1 MHKKVGDAIDYV
13 DERGQPFKIRIV
25 GAVANSILQGQLIID
40 EAEFVKRFPSES
52 GYRMFLIDAPSNRV
66 SQVSATLSRAMQD
79 VGLELTPAAERL
91 AQFNAVQN
99 TYLGTFQVLG
109 GLGLLLGSVGLGI
122 VVLRNVL
129 ERRGE
134 LAVLL
139 AVGFRKPTL
148 QRLLLIENGALLAA
162 GLVLGIAAAAVAV
175 LPTLLSP
182 SAQLPLASLALTLG
196 AVLIN
201 GALWTWA
208 ATRLAVRGDL
218 LKALRNE

>member
-1 MHKKVGDAIDYV
+1 
-13 DERGQPFKIRIV
+13 
-25 GAVANSILQGQLIID
+25 
-40 EAEFVKRFPSES
+40 
-52 GYRMFLIDAPSNRV
+52 
-66 SQVSATLSRAMQD
+66 MQD
-79 VGLELTPAAERL
+79 VGLELTPTSQRL

-148 QRLLLIENGALLAA
+148 QRLLLIENGALLAL
-162 GLVLGIAAAAVAV
+162 GLALGVAAAAVAV
-175 LPTLLSP
+175 LPALLSP
-182 SAQLPLASLALTLG
+182 AAQLPYVSLLLTLG
-196 AVLIN
+196 AVLVN

-208 ATRLAVRGDL
+208 ATRFALRGNLLA
-218 LKALRNE
+218 ALRNE